1 MRKLFDNWVIGLRTI
16 CVLVII
22 IWCVE
27 LLNSI
32 LNHSLNDYG
41 VYPRKLQSL
50 PGILFWPFLH
60 GNLQHL
66 IMNTF
71 PLMVMGFFV
80 ATRGVGRFVLVS
92 LFITIIGGLGVWCI
106 GREAYHVGAS
116 GLVFGFFGY
125 LVALGIYERSL
136 VPMAVSS
143 FIVFCYGGLIF
154 GVLPGESF
162 VSWEGHLAGLCA
174 GILVARLSFE
184 RKLSTA
190 NVDN

>member
-27 LLNSI
+27 LVNSI
-32 LNHSLNDYG
+32 LNHSLNTHG
-41 VYPRKLQSL
+41 VYPRELHSL

-66 IMNTF
+66 IMNTV

-125 LVALGIYERSL
+125 LIALGIYERSL

-162 VSWEGHLAGLCA
+162 VSWEGHLTGLCA
-174 GILVARLSFE
+174 GVLVARLSFE
-184 RKLSTA
+184 RKS
-190 NVDN
+190 DKG